1 MSSEEGKEVKRQL
14 CPQSVAAA
22 ISNSAIRMPAHV
34 KFLIRHALIG
44 FSIGLVAVA
53 LIVSQD
59 LFRIG
64 TLIGASSDRWL
75 ALGMLGFMFGLTFG
89 SVQMGFAIMLLAD
102 TDD

>member
-1 MSSEEGKEVKRQL
+1 
-14 CPQSVAAA
+14 
-22 ISNSAIRMPAHV
+22 MPAHV

-44 FSIGLVAVA
+44 FSIGLVAVV
-53 LIVSQD
+53 LMVSQD

-75 ALGMLGFMFGLTFG
+75 ALGLLAFMFGLTFG

-102 TDD
+102 GDD

>member
-1 MSSEEGKEVKRQL
+1 
-14 CPQSVAAA
+14 
-22 ISNSAIRMPAHV
+22 MPAHV

-44 FSIGLVAVA
+44 FSMGLGAVA

-75 ALGMLGFMFGLTFG
+75 ALGLLGFMFGLTFG
-89 SVQMGFAIMLLAD
+89 SAQMGFAIMLLAD
-102 TDD
+102 RDD